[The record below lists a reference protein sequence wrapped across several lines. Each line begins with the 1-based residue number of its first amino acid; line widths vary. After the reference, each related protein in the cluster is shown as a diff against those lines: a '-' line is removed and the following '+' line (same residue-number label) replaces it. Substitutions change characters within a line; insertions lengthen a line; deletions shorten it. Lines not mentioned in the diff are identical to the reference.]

1 MMSYDLT
8 RIIDPPL
15 DEGSY
20 AYGIGLYLVPHNYC
34 SKQLLVPTATTTTTT
49 QDPSV
54 STQGINEPTTKSL
67 TQETSRSP
75 TQAPI
80 KSCYEGE
87 FYTDAKDCVVYYQCI
102 HGSLVSES

>member
-1 MMSYDLT
+1 MSNDLT

-15 DEGSY
+15 DEGTY
-20 AYGIGLYLVPHNYC
+20 AYGIGLYLVPGNYC
-34 SKQLLVPTATTTTTT
+34 SKQLVRTTTT
-49 QDPSV
+49 QNPSV
-54 STQGINEPTTKSL
+54 STQGINQQTTKSS

-75 TQAPI
+75 TEAPI

-87 FYTDAKDCVVYYQCI
+87 FYTDEKDCDVYYQCR

>member
-1 MMSYDLT
+1 MLSYDPT

-20 AYGIGLYLVPHNYC
+20 AYGIGLYLVPDNYC

-67 TQETSRSP
+67 TKETSRSP

-80 KSCYEGE
+80 KSCNEGE